1 MKKILLS
8 LLLLSSYSF
17 STIFVTPNPP
27 VIKANSY
34 LLIDKN
40 SGEILAQKNANKKMF
55 PASLTKLMTSYI
67 VMNKIREG
75 VVSLQD
81 KVRISKKAWK
91 TRGSRSFLDVGSKIE
106 LSILLKGLIIQ
117 SGNDAA
123 VALAEH
129 TAGSESTFVDLM
141 NKYAQSLGMVNTR
154 FKNSSGLHSRYH
166 YTTAFDLSILVR
178 KIINDFPEQYK
189 LFGQKSFTFNGIKQ
203 NNRNRLLWL
212 DRTVDGLKTG
222 HTQKAGYC
230 LITSAKRLNMRLI
243 SIVLKA
249 KTKSQRI
256 EESQKLLDY
265 GFRFFETVA
274 VTQKNEVL
282 IKTKVYKGVKNK
294 VKVGLKGDNF
304 ITVTRG
310 RAKELI
316 YKVKT
321 NKEIVAP
328 LKKHQIIGSLD
339 LLIGDKVLQT
349 YPLVALEK
357 VNEGGFFSRFI
368 DSIKLIF

>member
-1 MKKILLS
+1 MKILLLS

-27 VIKANSY
+27 AIKANAY
-34 LLIDKN
+34 LLIDQK
-40 SGEILAQKNANKKMF
+40 SGEILAQKNANKKMY

-67 VMNKIREG
+67 VLNKIREG
-75 VVSLQD
+75 VISLQD

-91 TRGSRSFLDVGSKIE
+91 TRGSRSFLKVGSKIE
-106 LSILLKGLIIQ
+106 LDILLKGLIIQ

-141 NKYAQSLGMVNTR
+141 NKYAQSLGMANTQ

-166 YTTAFDLSILVR
+166 YTTAFDLSILAR
-178 KIINDFPEQYK
+178 RIISDFPNEYK

-203 NNRNRLLWL
+203 RNRNRLLWL

-222 HTQKAGYC
+222 HTKRAGYC

-249 KTKSQRI
+249 RSKSQRI

-274 VTQKNEVL
+274 ITKENETL
-282 IKTKVYKGVKNK
+282 AKAKVYKGSKSK
-294 VKVGLKGDNF
+294 VNIGLKGGNF

-321 NKEIVAP
+321 NKEITAP
-328 LKKHQIIGSLD
+328 LKKNQAIGTLEI
-339 LLIGDKVLQT
+339 LIGDKVLQT